1 MHRLGHSVYGCDD
14 DDEHDDDLDTE
25 DNELEEL
32 EERAEARKKTTEKQV

>member
-1 MHRLGHSVYGCDD
+1 MESGWLFEPSLDFLNMRI
-14 DDEHDDDLDTE
+14 DLDTE